1 MVLRPRVRTTPCAFT
16 LVEVLIVVII
26 LGILAAIAI
35 PQFAGASQNAQST
48 ATLDALQKVR
58 HAVNIYRVRHGGAL
72 PPIAEGDGRED
83 PDTGLTCWGELV
95 GVTGDYM
102 LGVPV
107 NQWVSGANARRVVV
121 VPNAV
126 PDAVFQTD
134 YGWIFDPV
142 SGEVWAGSFNESDEP
157 LPRP

>member
-1 MVLRPRVRTTPCAFT
+1 MPCRPSVRRAPRAFT
-16 LVEVLIVVII
+16 LVEILIVVVI

-48 ATLDALQKVR
+48 ATHDALQKVR
-58 HAVNIYRVRHGGAL
+58 RAVNIYRVRHGGAM
-72 PPIAEGDGRED
+72 PPIVEGDGRED

-95 GVTGDYM
+95 GTSGDYM
-102 LGVPV
+102 LGVPI

-142 SGEVWAGSFNESDEP
+142 NGEVWAGSFNESDEA

>member
-1 MVLRPRVRTTPCAFT
+1 MIRRPSRSRTRRAFT
-16 LVEVLIVVII
+16 LVEILIVVVI

-35 PQFAGASQNAQST
+35 PQFAGASKNAQST
-48 ATLDALQKVR
+48 ATYDALQKVR
-58 HAVNIYRVRHGGAL
+58 RAVNVYRIRHGGAM
-72 PPIAEGDGRED
+72 PPITAGDGIED
-83 PDTGLTCWGELV
+83 SSTGLTCWGELV
-95 GVTGDYM
+95 GMSGDYM

-142 SGEVWAGSFNESDEP
+142 NGEVWAGSFDVEDKP
-157 LPRP
+157 IDRP